1 MAKKKSNPTV
11 VNNIESVNMKIDY
24 DKLAKAIIK
33 AQIEV
38 DEQKEIVQ
46 QQEEEIRRK
55 EILKMRLENIGCKN
69 DFDENGAPKN
79 KKAIIK
85 LLWKIFT
92 CEEACLKDIRI
103 LGDTI
108 NWMVSVVFF
117 LIEWVLYF
125 LSLCLVV
132 YGFAQ
137 PIFSYITTKDFS
149 FLQISVFATSLMYS
163 LVIFIVSRLI
173 IRTLKIECKYSKD
186 NNYMLNFLAVIIA
199 LIAVIVS
206 VVVR

>member
-1 MAKKKSNPTV
+1 MAKKQRKSIA
-11 VNNIESVNMKIDY
+11 NNIDSVNVKIDY

-33 AQIEV
+33 AQREV
-38 DEQKEIVQ
+38 DEQKEIDQ
-46 QQEEEIRRK
+46 QQSEEIRRK
-55 EILKMRLENIGCKN
+55 ETLKMRLENLGCKN

-85 LLWKIFT
+85 LFWKFFT
-92 CEEACLKDIRI
+92 CKETCLKDIGI
-103 LGDTI
+103 LGDAV

-117 LIEWVLYF
+117 LIEWALYL

-137 PIFSYITTKDFS
+137 PIYSYITTKDFS
-149 FLQISVFATSLMYS
+149 FLQISVFATSLMYA

-199 LIAVIVS
+199 VIAVIVS